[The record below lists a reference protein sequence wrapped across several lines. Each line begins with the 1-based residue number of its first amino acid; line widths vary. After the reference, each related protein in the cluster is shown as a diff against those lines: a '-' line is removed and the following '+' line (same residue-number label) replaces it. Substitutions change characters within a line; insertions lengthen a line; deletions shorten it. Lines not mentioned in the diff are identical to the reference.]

1 MLGIY
6 LRPKMLRGQSG
17 CLTEAL
23 VSVEDAGIWWAAEDT
38 PCLCSHGIG
47 SYEAR
52 SRMVVDTAHAD

>member
-23 VSVEDAGIWWAAEDT
+23 ASVEDAGIWWAAEET
-38 PCLCSHGIG
+38 LF
-47 SYEAR
+47 
-52 SRMVVDTAHAD
+52 SRVSVLTTVAAMKPGAGW